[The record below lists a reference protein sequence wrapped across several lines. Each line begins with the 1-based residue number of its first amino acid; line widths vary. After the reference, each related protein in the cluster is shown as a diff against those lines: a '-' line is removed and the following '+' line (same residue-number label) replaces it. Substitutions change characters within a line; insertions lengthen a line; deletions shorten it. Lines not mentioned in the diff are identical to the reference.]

1 MLAAMPIW
9 FLGEFERKFSDLQA
23 ILNYL
28 EYWSEDHCT

>member
-1 MLAAMPIW
+1 MFAAMSIL
-9 FLGEFERKFSDLQA
+9 FLGEFERKFSGFQA